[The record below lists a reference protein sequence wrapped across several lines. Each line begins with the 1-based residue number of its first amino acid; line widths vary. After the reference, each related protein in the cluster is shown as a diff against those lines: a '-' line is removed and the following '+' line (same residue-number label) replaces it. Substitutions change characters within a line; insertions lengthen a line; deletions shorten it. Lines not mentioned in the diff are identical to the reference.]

1 MSAKNLYYCS
11 VAVRLDST
19 IMFSNFIT
27 FAIAESPEE
36 AIQTARLYTEKAL
49 PGWAI
54 GDAVVTPIDRS
65 LLERAAVE
73 VLEWRK
79 PEAIH

>member
-1 MSAKNLYYCS
+1 MSAKDLYYCS

-27 FAIAESPEE
+27 FAIAESSDE
-36 AIQTARLYTEKAL
+36 AIQTARAYTEKAL
-49 PGWAI
+49 PGWNI
-54 GDAVVTPIDRS
+54 GNAVVVPIDRG

-73 VLEWRK
+73 VLGWRK
-79 PEAIH
+79 PETVH